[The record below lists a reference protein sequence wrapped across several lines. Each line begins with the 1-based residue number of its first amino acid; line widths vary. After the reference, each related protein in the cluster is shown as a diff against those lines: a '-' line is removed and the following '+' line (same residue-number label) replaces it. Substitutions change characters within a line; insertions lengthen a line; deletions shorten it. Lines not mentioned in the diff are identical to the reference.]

1 MDVARE
7 EMAVAEVIEIGPNGD
22 DKSAVATLNG
32 SSRMKKMMGLT
43 SSWTASTGKTTPTL
57 RTRGRRQRRILS
69 H

>member
-1 MDVARE
+1 MARE

-43 SSWTASTGKTTPTL
+43 SS
-57 RTRGRRQRRILS
+57 
-69 H
+69 